1 MVKFIQE
8 FRAHKQILCK
18 TYSQVVFTFS
28 VYSVNLTA
36 DFPKKSQRNKW
47 IGVSAVG
54 RKGWVSLNGPKHKEI
69 GSETE
74 TL

>member
-36 DFPKKSQRNKW
+36 DFPKKSQMNEL
-47 IGVSAVG
+47 S
-54 RKGWVSLNGPKHKEI
+54 
-69 GSETE
+69 
-74 TL
+74 